1 MVEVVP
7 AGSFVVVAGRSCI
20 VAAEEAPAGS
30 RCHIVVVVEGRR
42 SRCTAVGERESDM
55 V

>member
-1 MVEVVP
+1 VEVVP
-7 AGSFVVVAGRSCI
+7 AGSFVVAAGRSYTA
-20 VAAEEAPAGS
+20 AAEEASAGS
-30 RCHIVVVVEGRR
+30 RCHIVVVEGRR